1 MFGGIG
7 TLDLTIIVVYLLGI
21 VAVGCY
27 AGLKK
32 RREGEA
38 NRYFLAS
45 HSLRWPAIG
54 LALFTTNISCLH
66 LISLAQSGYETGLVM
81 GNFEWLAA
89 LPLVLLSLV
98 FVPFYMRAK
107 VATLPDF
114 LEKRYCRACRDWL
127 AILSIIAAILFHI
140 AFPLSAGW
148 VALHGI
154 FGIDKWTC
162 ILIICGLTAAYT
174 VVGGLAAVVWTESI
188 QAVVLIA
195 GAILITVFAYQRVG
209 GWESMTHAL
218 NQTGQLG
225 QLSMLRS
232 PQVDKEFSWYAILL
246 GYPVIGIW
254 YFCADQTIVQRV
266 LGAKDENHARIG
278 PLFCAVIKIL
288 PVFIF
293 VLPGLL
299 FYVIVGTGKL
309 ENMAQVVVKANA
321 AAEGS
326 KAGETVKTVIVRGDS
341 SVPKP
346 REFRLAK
353 GEVLDLSKQFNASAE
368 HPVTVIC
375 NLPTKLEA
383 DGRVPAGGMVKL
395 PEGVEAVN
403 SKEAYGLMI
412 TKLLLP
418 LKGCFGIMAAAL
430 MASLMGNL
438 ASAANSIST
447 LFAYDLWLRFWPST
461 PEHRM
466 VIIGRLAAFA
476 SFAVGIALVPLLDLY
491 ENIFASIQL
500 VISHVCPPITGVFL
514 MGLFWGKASARSAK
528 LTMWIGSATGVVLFA
543 VTTLHKWQPESGVW
557 QSVPAFFYDTPFMIM
572 AFYMLA
578 GCMLLQAVLSFVLPK
593 LPAEDPQCLYWANPL
608 DALKSAGWPGL
619 GDYRILSALVIA
631 VMLALYWTFR

>member
-1 MFGGIG
+1 MFDRISPI
-7 TLDLTIIVVYLLGI
+7 DFAVIVVYLIGI

-38 NRYFLAS
+38 YRYFLAS
-45 HSLRWPAIG
+45 HSLRWPSIG

-66 LISLAQSGYETGLVM
+66 LISLAQSGYDTGLVM
-81 GNFEWLAA
+81 GNYEWLAA

-127 AILSIIAAILFHI
+127 AVLSIIAAILFHI

-148 VALHGI
+148 IALHGI

-162 ILIICGLTAAYT
+162 ILIICGLTAVYT

-188 QAVVLIA
+188 QAIVLIA
-195 GAILITVFAYQRVG
+195 GAILITVFAYQKVG
-209 GWESMTHAL
+209 GWEAMTHAL
-218 NQTGQLG
+218 DQTKQLG

-266 LGAKDENHARIG
+266 LGAKNENHARIG

-309 ENMAQVVVKANA
+309 DNMAQVSVKAEA
-321 AAEGS
+321 ANEGG
-326 KAGETVKTVIVRGDS
+326 KTEETVKTVIVRGDS
-341 SVPKP
+341 SVPQP

-353 GEVLDLSKQFNASAE
+353 GEVLDLSNQFNASKE
-368 HPVTVIC
+368 HPVKVIC
-375 NLPTKLEA
+375 NLPTKLDDDGQVPA
-383 DGRVPAGGMVKL
+383 DGMVRL
-395 PEGVEAVN
+395 PTGVEAVT
-403 SKEAYGLMI
+403 SKESYGLMI
-412 TKLLLP
+412 QRLLP
-418 LKGCFGIMAAAL
+418 LNGCSGLMAAAL

-447 LFAYDLWLRFWPST
+447 LFAYDLWQRFRPNT

-476 SFAVGIALVPLLDLY
+476 SFTVGIALVPLLDLY

-500 VISHVCPPITGVFL
+500 VISYVCPPITGVFL
-514 MGLFWGKASARSAK
+514 MGVFWPRSSARSAK
-528 LTMWIGSATGVVLFA
+528 LTMWIGSAAGAVLFA
-543 VTTLHKWQPESGVW
+543 VTTFHKWRPEAGVW
-557 QSVPAFFYDTPFMIM
+557 HWVPAFLYETPFMVM

-578 GCMLLQAVLSFVLPK
+578 ACILLQVILSFCLPK
-593 LPAEDPQCLYWANPL
+593 LPEEDPQRLYLANPL

-619 GDYRILSALVIA
+619 GDYRVLSALVIA
-631 VMLALYWTFR
+631 VMVSLYVVFR

>member
-1 MFGGIG
+1 MFDKIG
-7 TLDLTIIVVYLLGI
+7 VIDFSVIIVYLVGI

-32 RREGEA
+32 RREGAA

-45 HSLRWPAIG
+45 HSLRWPSIG

-66 LISLAQSGYETGLVM
+66 LISLAQSGYDTGLVM
-81 GNFEWLAA
+81 GNFEWLAV

-127 AILSIIAAILFHI
+127 AVLSIIAAILFHI

-148 VALHGI
+148 IALHGI

-162 ILIICGLTAAYT
+162 ILILCGLTAVYT

-188 QAVVLIA
+188 QALVLIA
-195 GAILITVFAYQRVG
+195 GAILISVVAYNKVG
-209 GWESMTHAL
+209 GWDAMTLAL
-218 NQTGQLG
+218 DQTQQMG

-232 PQVDKEFSWYAILL
+232 PDVDKEFCWYAILL

-293 VLPGLL
+293 VLPGLM

-309 ENMAQVVVKANA
+309 DNLAQVAVKTVE
-321 AAEGS
+321 EGKS
-326 KAGETVKTVIVRGDS
+326 GETVTTLIVRGDA
-341 SVPKP
+341 SVPEP
-346 REFRLAK
+346 REFPFRK
-353 GEVLDLSKQFNASAE
+353 GEVLDLTGQFKASKD
-368 HPVTVIC
+368 HPVKVVC
-375 NLPTKLEA
+375 NLPTKLNS
-383 DGRVPAGGMVKL
+383 DGRVPADGMVKL
-395 PEGVEAVN
+395 PEGVIAVT
-403 SKEAYGLMI
+403 SKESYGLMI
-412 TKLLLP
+412 EKLLP
-418 LKGCFGIMAAAL
+418 SNGCFSLMAAAL

-447 LFAYDLWLRFWPST
+447 LFAYDLWQRFWPKT

-466 VIIGRLAAFA
+466 VIIGRTAAFT
-476 SFAVGIALVPLLDLY
+476 SFALGIALVPLLDLY

-500 VISHVCPPITGVFL
+500 VISYVCPPITGVFL
-514 MGLFWGKASARSAK
+514 MGVFWPRSSARSAK
-528 LTMWIGSATGVVLFA
+528 LTMWAGSAMGAILFTI
-543 VTTLHKWQPESGVW
+543 TTFHKWKPESGVW
-557 QSVPAFFYDTPFMIM
+557 HWVPGFLYETPFMLM

-578 GCMLLQAVLSFVLPK
+578 ACMLFQLVLSFCLPK
-593 LPAEDPQCLYWANPL
+593 RPEEDPQQLYLANPL
-608 DALKSAGWPGL
+608 NALKSAGWPGL
-619 GDYRILSALVIA
+619 GDYRLLAACVVA
-631 VMLALYWTFR
+631 MMLGLYWVFR

>member
-1 MFGGIG
+1 MLDKIGGI
-7 TLDLTIIVVYLLGI
+7 DLAIIVIYLVGI
-21 VAVGCY
+21 VGVGCY

-45 HSLRWPAIG
+45 HSLRWPSIG

-66 LISLAQSGYETGLVM
+66 LISLAQSGYDTGLLM

-89 LPLVLLSLV
+89 GPLVLLALV

-127 AILSIIAAILFHI
+127 AVLSIIAAILFHI

-148 VALHGI
+148 IALNGI
-154 FGIDKWTC
+154 FGIDKWQC
-162 ILIICGLTAAYT
+162 ILLICGLTAVYT

-188 QAVVLIA
+188 QAIVLIA
-195 GAILITVFAYQRVG
+195 GAILITVFAWNKVG
-209 GWESMTHAL
+209 GWDTMTHAL
-218 NQTGQLG
+218 DQTKQLG

-232 PQVDKEFSWYAILL
+232 PQVEKDFSWYAILL

-266 LGAKDENHARIG
+266 LGARDENHARIG

-299 FYVIVGTGKL
+299 FYVMVGSGKL
-309 ENMAQVVVKANA
+309 DNLAQVAVTAEVANNA
-321 AAEGS
+321 G
-326 KAGETVKTVIVRGDS
+326 KAGEIVKTVIVRGDNS
-341 SVPKP
+341 ISGP
-346 REFRLAK
+346 REFRLRK
-353 GEVLDLSKQFNASAE
+353 GEVLDLTRQFDGRKE
-368 HPVTVIC
+368 HPVKVIC
-375 NLPTKLEA
+375 NLPTTLDA
-383 DGRVPAGGMVKL
+383 DGRVPAEGMVKL
-395 PEGVEAVN
+395 PDGVTPVS
-403 SKEAYGLMI
+403 SKQSYSLMI
-412 TKLLLP
+412 TNLLP
-418 LKGCFGIMAAAL
+418 LNGCFGIMAAAL

-447 LFAYDLWLRFWPST
+447 LFAYDIWQRFHPET
-461 PEHRM
+461 PERRM
-466 VIIGRLAAFA
+466 VIIGRAAAFV
-476 SFAVGIALVPLLDLY
+476 SFAVGIALIPLLDMY
-491 ENIFASIQL
+491 DNIFASIQL
-500 VISHVCPPITGVFL
+500 VISHVCPPITAVFL

-528 LTMWIGSATGVVLFA
+528 LTMWIGSATGVILFA
-543 VTTLHKWQPESGVW
+543 LTTFHKWLPDAAVW
-557 QSVPAFFYDTPFMIM
+557 QWIPAFLYETPFMIM
-572 AFYMLA
+572 AFFMLA
-578 GCMLLQAVLSFVLPK
+578 GCMMLQAILSFCLPK
-593 LPAEDPQCLYWANPL
+593 LPNEDPQRLYWANPL

-619 GDYRILSALVIA
+619 GDYRVIAALVIA
-631 VMLALYWTFR
+631 VMFGLYWVFR

>member
-1 MFGGIG
+1 MFDKIG
-7 TLDLTIIVVYLLGI
+7 VIDFAVIIVYLIGI

-45 HSLRWPAIG
+45 HSLRWPSIG

-66 LISLAQSGYETGLVM
+66 LISLAQSGYDTGLVM
-81 GNFEWLAA
+81 GNYEWLAV

-127 AILSIIAAILFHI
+127 AVLSIIAAILFHI

-148 VALHGI
+148 IALHGI

-162 ILIICGLTAAYT
+162 ILIICGLTAVYT

-188 QAVVLIA
+188 QAIVLIA
-195 GAILITVFAYQRVG
+195 GAILITVFAYNKVG
-209 GWESMTHAL
+209 GWEAMTQAL
-218 NQTGQLG
+218 DQTQQLG

-232 PQVDKEFSWYAILL
+232 ADTDKEFCWYAILL

-278 PLFCAVIKIL
+278 PLFCAVIKVL

-309 ENMAQVVVKANA
+309 DNMAQIAVKSEERA
-321 AAEGS
+321 
-326 KAGETVKTVIVRGDS
+326 KPGEMVKTLIVRGDS

-346 REFRLAK
+346 QEFQFRK
-353 GEVLDLSKQFNASAE
+353 GDVLDLTGQFKASKDR
-368 HPVTVIC
+368 PVKVVC
-375 NLPTKLEA
+375 NLPTKLDD
-383 DGRVPAGGMVKL
+383 DGRVPADGMVKL
-395 PEGVEAVN
+395 PEGVTAVT
-403 SKEAYGLMI
+403 SKESYGLMI
-412 TKLLLP
+412 QKLLP
-418 LKGCFGIMAAAL
+418 LNGCFGLMAAAL

-438 ASAANSIST
+438 SSAANSIST
-447 LFAYDLWLRFWPST
+447 LFAYDLWQRFWPKT

-466 VIIGRLAAFA
+466 VVIGRTAAFT

-500 VISHVCPPITGVFL
+500 VISYVCPPITGVFL
-514 MGLFWGKASARSAK
+514 MGIFWRKSSARSAK
-528 LTMWIGSATGVVLFA
+528 LTMWAGSAMGAFLFA
-543 VTTLHKWQPESGVW
+543 VTTFHKWQPESSVW
-557 QSVPAFFYDTPFMIM
+557 HSVPAFLYETPFMLM

-578 GCMLLQAVLSFVLPK
+578 ACMLFQLVLSFCLPK
-593 LPAEDPQCLYWANPL
+593 RPDEDPQHLYLANPL

-619 GDYRILSALVIA
+619 GDYRVLSAGVVA
-631 VMLALYWTFR
+631 VMVGLYWIFR